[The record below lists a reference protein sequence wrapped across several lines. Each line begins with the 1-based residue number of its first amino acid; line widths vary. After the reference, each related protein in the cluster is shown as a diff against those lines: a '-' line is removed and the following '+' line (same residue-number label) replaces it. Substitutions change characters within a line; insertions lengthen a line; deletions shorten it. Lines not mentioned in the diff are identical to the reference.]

1 MNTYTN
7 KFPKTD
13 VPKLKNFFTLKK
25 AEFQSQQYAIF
36 RAKTKSFTAIFYE
49 SGKFLIQGSE
59 ISQLIEEFENY
70 MDLNQSQ
77 ILLINTSE
85 KSTIKRIQMDYSEY
99 IGTDE
104 SGKGDFFGPLV
115 VAGVLVTEQTKK
127 LFINLGIKDSKK
139 LTDEKILKLSNGIK
153 KNAPFSIVTI
163 NNEKYNELYA
173 KFKNLNKLLAWG
185 HARIIENL
193 LEKNPNCNNVI
204 CDQFG
209 NENLIQNALLDK
221 GKNIHLFQQTKAEE
235 DIAVAAASVIAR
247 AEFVLKIQSLQRK
260 YAIEFPKGASQKV
273 IEIAKEYAKKY
284 GKQRLNEVSKLHFKT
299 FELI

>member
-115 VAGVLVTEQTKK
+115 VEGVLVTEQNKK

-139 LTDEKILKLSNGIK
+139 LTDEKILKLSNEIK

-185 HARIIENL
+185 HARVIENL
-193 LEKNPNCNNVI
+193 LEKNTCEYALA
-204 CDQFG
+204 DKFG
-209 NENLIQNALLDK
+209 DESLIKSALMTK
-221 GKNIHLFQQTKAEE
+221 GRTIRLEQTVRAES
-235 DIAVAAASVIAR
+235 DIAVAAASVMAR
-247 AEFVLKIQSLQRK
+247 AAFVQKMQQMEL
-260 YAIEFPKGASQKV
+260 AFGA
-273 IEIAKEYAKKY
+273 
-284 GKQRLNEVSKLHFKT
+284 RF
-299 FELI
+299 